1 MFTRRHVITFSYIL
15 IGALIAPLYFHVITS
30 CAISEIGL
38 KYIFVFEGKMFRLA
52 RSHTATMG
60 RLKRLGTVIKSPADK
75 KEYRALKLKND
86 LTVLLISDLHGA
98 EDTEE
103 IEEEIEQVESAES
116 GKFDF

>member
-1 MFTRRHVITFSYIL
+1 
-15 IGALIAPLYFHVITS
+15 
-30 CAISEIGL
+30 
-38 KYIFVFEGKMFRLA
+38 MFRLA

-103 IEEEIEQVESAES
+103 IEEEIEQDESAES
-116 GKFDF
+116 GKFDFQLTFKEKPPNKRL